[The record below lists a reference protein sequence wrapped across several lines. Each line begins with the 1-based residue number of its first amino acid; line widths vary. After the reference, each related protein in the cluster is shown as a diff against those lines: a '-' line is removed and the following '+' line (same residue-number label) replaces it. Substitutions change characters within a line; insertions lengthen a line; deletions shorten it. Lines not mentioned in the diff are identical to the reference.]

1 MSSIAKRDKS
11 GESGFLKG
19 LFQAGLYKP
28 TQGRIIRQVTWACA
42 ALLLV
47 LLAFEVSNTGWVVNL
62 FKRGLTGG
70 HYMLFVLLAASGV
83 WFAYRLVNYPKFADF
98 LISVE
103 AEMNKVSWP
112 DKHQIWRA
120 SIVVIAVILAMAVM
134 LYAFDLIW
142 TGLFQFLGIRSR

>member
-1 MSSIAKRDKS
+1 MSSIAKHDKPS
-11 GESGFLKG
+11 ESSFLKG
-19 LFQAGLYKP
+19 LFQAGLFKP
-28 TQGRIIRQVTWACA
+28 TQGRIIRQITWACV
-42 ALLLV
+42 ALLMV
-47 LLAFEVSNTGWVVNL
+47 LLAFEVSNAGWVVSL
-62 FKRGLTGG
+62 FKRGMTGG
-70 HYMLFVLLAASGV
+70 HYMLFVLLGAVGV

-120 SIVVIAVILAMAVM
+120 SLVVIFVILAMAVM

-142 TGLFQFLGIRSR
+142 TALFQFLGIRSR